1 MHANIQL
8 CHYGSTNV
16 YRYGMMQVCMYYG
29 IYVYMCT
36 ILQVAGMHELN
47 YAYMQVC
54 KSTQTWQ
61 YESMQVKQ
69 HAGMSVCKFEN
80 IFVHMYACMHIC
92 KYQICKYSTLHLYEC
107 ESMLVYKY
115 ERNLCKYASI

>member
-36 ILQVAGMHELN
+36 IMQVAGMHELN
-47 YAYMQVC
+47 YAYMQAC
-54 KSTQTWQ
+54 KST
-61 YESMQVKQ
+61 
-69 HAGMSVCKFEN
+69 
-80 IFVHMYACMHIC
+80 
-92 KYQICKYSTLHLYEC
+92 
-107 ESMLVYKY
+107 
-115 ERNLCKYASI
+115 

>member
-1 MHANIQL
+1 MHTNIQL

-16 YRYGMMQVCMYYG
+16 YRYGMMQVACIMVFMYTSAQLCMW
-29 IYVYMCT
+29 
-36 ILQVAGMHELN
+36 AGMHELN
-47 YAYMQVC
+47 YAFMQVC

-69 HAGMSVCKFEN
+69 YAGMSVCKFEN

-92 KYQICKYSTLHLYEC
+92 KYQICKFTTLQLYEC
-107 ESMLVYKY
+107 GSMLVYKY
-115 ERNLCKYASI
+115 ERMHVCM